1 MKFDFL
7 GGALEI
13 GGSAVLVQI
22 DQKNILFDS
31 GIRQGANKDPLP
43 NFQRV
48 QELGGLDAII
58 ISHAH
63 LDHIGSLPLIS
74 KEYPGAR
81 IYMNHMTKDLVRVQL
96 YDSLKIMKNRET
108 EIPLYAEQDVVD
120 TLNRIF
126 PIGYEVRFP
135 IFDDCYLTLYNAGHI
150 AGASFCYLQ
159 GKEGNVFYSG
169 DFSVFSQRTIE
180 GAKLPKLRPD
190 VAIVEA
196 TYGDRLHTNREIEEK
211 ALIDL
216 INEAIDQNG
225 KVLIPAFALGRA
237 QEVLLILKGAMNKG
251 SLKKVKVYVDGMVR
265 DVNRAYLQNPLYLKQ
280 SLAKKILKGIEP
292 FYDENIIEVKPA
304 MKREELID
312 EKESVVFVASSGML
326 TGGPSTY
333 YAEKI
338 AAMENGYIA
347 ITGYQDEEAPGKH
360 LLDLLD
366 AEEGERYLKLN
377 GVSFPVK
384 CKIKKIG
391 LSAHS
396 DKSEIC
402 GVIERLSARNVI
414 FVHGNEDVIRNL
426 AKEIAA
432 NYRGRIFAPD
442 CGEQIN
448 ISIKNPRKQI
458 IKELPYVMQRK
469 EELSEQN
476 IMHFHHYIW
485 EHYQQQLFTL
495 NELFYLW
502 SGTKSTD
509 EDKLNPFQQVLLN
522 TVYFENDRKRLFL
535 WKAREEKDIAL
546 DLEKKEP
553 TQQQLG
559 SKVEEMFR
567 GYPYKKISYS
577 NENKSITLG
586 FDFPDALDQSIETVF
601 RQFTEETGWSITI
614 NENMN
619 FNAAEMMIRGYFGYE
634 NVDRISYFIV
644 NKRYQVVLKKAPETL
659 QSKKLCDDFLK
670 NTGWEL
676 VITSQDQ
683 TADVTDEPTND
694 YFITENSQSVEQNE
708 ALYLIDLTF
717 EEEEHKPY
725 RKSIKQKG
733 NEKYLELTFITPVI
747 GRRYA
752 KLIEA
757 LTKQLGWN
765 IAISDKVNQN
775 ELLNKASFLCQ
786 KHQVVLKKN
795 PSFLPGKMSVK
806 IQIVDG
812 EEHLSKVR
820 EEFRKETGCELEA

>member
-96 YDSLKIMKNRET
+96 YDSLKVMKNRET

-211 ALIDL
+211 ALINL

-396 DKSEIC
+396 DKNEIC

-442 CGEQIN
+442 CGEQIT

-476 IMHFHHYIW
+476 IMHFHHYVW

-586 FDFPDALDQSIETVF
+586 FDFPDALDQSIETTF
-601 RQFTEETGWSITI
+601 RQFTEGTGWSITI

-683 TADVTDEPTND
+683 TADVTGEPTND

-725 RKSIKQKG
+725 RKSIKQRE
-733 NEKYLELTFITPVI
+733 NEKYLELTFITPMI

>member
-211 ALIDL
+211 ALINL

-502 SGTKSTD
+502 SGIKSTD
-509 EDKLNPFQQVLLN
+509 EDKLDPFQQVLLN

-577 NENKSITLG
+577 NENRSITLG

-683 TADVTDEPTND
+683 TADVTGEPTND

-725 RKSIKQKG
+725 RKSIKQRE
-733 NEKYLELTFITPVI
+733 NEKYLELTFITPMI

>member
-96 YDSLKIMKNRET
+96 YDSLKVMKNRET

-396 DKSEIC
+396 DKNEIC

-442 CGEQIN
+442 CGEQIT

-502 SGTKSTD
+502 SGIKSTD
-509 EDKLNPFQQVLLN
+509 EDKLDPFQQVLLN

-577 NENKSITLG
+577 NENRSITLG
-586 FDFPDALDQSIETVF
+586 FDFPDALDQSIETTF
-601 RQFTEETGWSITI
+601 RQFTEGTGWSITI

-619 FNAAEMMIRGYFGYE
+619 FNAAEIMIRGYFGYE

-683 TADVTDEPTND
+683 TADVTDEPIND

>member
-1 MKFDFL
+1 
-7 GGALEI
+7 
-13 GGSAVLVQI
+13 
-22 DQKNILFDS
+22 
-31 GIRQGANKDPLP
+31 
-43 NFQRV
+43 
-48 QELGGLDAII
+48 
-58 ISHAH
+58 
-63 LDHIGSLPLIS
+63 
-74 KEYPGAR
+74 
-81 IYMNHMTKDLVRVQL
+81 
-96 YDSLKIMKNRET
+96 
-108 EIPLYAEQDVVD
+108 
-120 TLNRIF
+120 
-126 PIGYEVRFP
+126 
-135 IFDDCYLTLYNAGHI
+135 
-150 AGASFCYLQ
+150 
-159 GKEGNVFYSG
+159 
-169 DFSVFSQRTIE
+169 
-180 GAKLPKLRPD
+180 
-190 VAIVEA
+190 
-196 TYGDRLHTNREIEEK
+196 
-211 ALIDL
+211 
-216 INEAIDQNG
+216 
-225 KVLIPAFALGRA
+225 
-237 QEVLLILKGAMNKG
+237 
-251 SLKKVKVYVDGMVR
+251 
-265 DVNRAYLQNPLYLKQ
+265 Q

-396 DKSEIC
+396 DKNEIC

-442 CGEQIN
+442 CGEQIT

-502 SGTKSTD
+502 SGIKSTD
-509 EDKLNPFQQVLLN
+509 EDKLDPFQQVLLN

-577 NENKSITLG
+577 NENRSITLG
-586 FDFPDALDQSIETVF
+586 FDFPDALDQSIETTF

-683 TADVTDEPTND
+683 TADVT
-694 YFITENSQSVEQNE
+694 
-708 ALYLIDLTF
+708 
-717 EEEEHKPY
+717 
-725 RKSIKQKG
+725 
-733 NEKYLELTFITPVI
+733 
-747 GRRYA
+747 
-752 KLIEA
+752 
-757 LTKQLGWN
+757 
-765 IAISDKVNQN
+765 
-775 ELLNKASFLCQ
+775 
-786 KHQVVLKKN
+786 
-795 PSFLPGKMSVK
+795 
-806 IQIVDG
+806 
-812 EEHLSKVR
+812 
-820 EEFRKETGCELEA
+820 

>member
-96 YDSLKIMKNRET
+96 YDSLKVMKNRET

-211 ALIDL
+211 ALINL

-396 DKSEIC
+396 DKNEIC

-476 IMHFHHYIW
+476 IMHFHHYVW

-577 NENKSITLG
+577 NENRSITLG
-586 FDFPDALDQSIETVF
+586 FDFPDALDQSIETTF
-601 RQFTEETGWSITI
+601 RQFTEGTGWSITI

-619 FNAAEMMIRGYFGYE
+619 FNAAEIMIRGYFGYE
-634 NVDRISYFIV
+634 NVDRISYFIA

-683 TADVTDEPTND
+683 TADVTGEPTND

-725 RKSIKQKG
+725 RKSIKQRE
-733 NEKYLELTFITPVI
+733 NEKYLELTFITPMI

>member
-396 DKSEIC
+396 DKNEIC

-442 CGEQIN
+442 CGEQIT

-502 SGTKSTD
+502 SGIKSTD
-509 EDKLNPFQQVLLN
+509 EDKLDPFQQVLLN

-535 WKAREEKDIAL
+535 WKARESKDIAL

-577 NENKSITLG
+577 NENRSITLG
-586 FDFPDALDQSIETVF
+586 FDFPDALDQSIETTF
-601 RQFTEETGWSITI
+601 RQFTEGTGWSITI

-683 TADVTDEPTND
+683 TADVTGEPTND

>member
-211 ALIDL
+211 ALINL

-312 EKESVVFVASSGML
+312 EKKPVVFVASSGML

-476 IMHFHHYIW
+476 IMHFHHYVW

-535 WKAREEKDIAL
+535 WKARESKDIAL

-619 FNAAEMMIRGYFGYE
+619 FNAAEIMIRGYFGYE

-683 TADVTDEPTND
+683 TADVTGEPTND

-725 RKSIKQKG
+725 RKSIKQRE
-733 NEKYLELTFITPVI
+733 NEKYLELTFITPMI

>member
-312 EKESVVFVASSGML
+312 EKKPVVFVASSGML

-442 CGEQIN
+442 CGEQIT

-476 IMHFHHYIW
+476 IMHFHHYVW

-577 NENKSITLG
+577 NENRSITLG

-683 TADVTDEPTND
+683 TADVTGEPTND

-725 RKSIKQKG
+725 RKSIKQRE

>member
-96 YDSLKIMKNRET
+96 YDSLKVMKNRET

-396 DKSEIC
+396 DKNEIC

-502 SGTKSTD
+502 SGIKSTD
-509 EDKLNPFQQVLLN
+509 EDKLDPFQQVLLN

-535 WKAREEKDIAL
+535 WKARESKDIAL

-577 NENKSITLG
+577 NENRSITLG